1 MAMSDCEKCWD
12 TPCVCGW
19 KYKDYTHDYLLKFI
33 VSTVQYRPAEEAK
46 LLLQEALEKIENKP
60 EENGK

>member
-1 MAMSDCEKCWD
+1 MSLSSCEKCWD

-19 KYKDYTHDYLLKFI
+19 KYKDYTHEYLLKFI
-33 VSTVQYRPAEEAK
+33 VSTVQYRPVAEAK

-60 EENGK
+60 EDGK